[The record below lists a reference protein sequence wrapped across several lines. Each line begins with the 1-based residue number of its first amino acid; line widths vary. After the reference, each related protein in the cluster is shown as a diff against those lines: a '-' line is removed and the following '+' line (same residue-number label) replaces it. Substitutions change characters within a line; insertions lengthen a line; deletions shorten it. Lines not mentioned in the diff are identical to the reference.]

1 MYSCVASIG
10 SSESLAASA
19 CVPLTGSR
27 EPGVHMCPSSTSLL
41 PWALHCCFQHDVRYM
56 YLSAFTVGGVP
67 GVSLAVFACRTAPI
81 ERCVTLAC
89 TFLDP
94 YILLASSSA
103 ACTEHGE
110 NVSCTDISIG
120 HCAPF
125 LLASFLLS
133 LRAVRCLP
141 CYLSVFGSNTWQFSP
156 SPKNVNSQRVV
167 HNARKKRHKQ
177 DKQNVDPSDRRDSCT
192 LFVKA

>member
-1 MYSCVASIG
+1 MLGMEGEGAVYSCVASIG

-103 ACTEHGE
+103 AC
-110 NVSCTDISIG
+110 IG
-120 HCAPF
+120 AWRKC
-125 LLASFLLS
+125 LLYGHQYWP
-133 LRAVRCLP
+133 LRAVPSCVLPSFPSCCSMPSLLPKCL
-141 CYLSVFGSNTWQFSP
+141 W
-156 SPKNVNSQRVV
+156 K
-167 HNARKKRHKQ
+167 
-177 DKQNVDPSDRRDSCT
+177 
-192 LFVKA
+192 